1 MFKLLASAFACG
13 MFIAFG
19 QSAANKA
26 METAANP
33 VTKAKVK
40 RVIEN
45 IKDELTKK
53 D

>member
-13 MFIAFG
+13 MCIAFG

-26 METAANP
+26 METAASP

-40 RVIEN
+40 RIIKN
-45 IKDELTKK
+45 IKNELKK

>member
-26 METAANP
+26 IETATNP

-40 RVIEN
+40 RVVKN
-45 IKDELTKK
+45 IKNEFSKK